1 VDDRWENRA
10 VLVNLL
16 GPLGFQLTEAE
27 NGQVGLEKIRQ
38 SQPDLVITDL
48 AMPVMNG
55 FELLKQVRGDA
66 ALQHQKM
73 IVSSASVAQAD
84 QQMSLD
90 VGGDGFLAKPVE
102 VSELFKL
109 LAIHLNLNWIDE
121 RTAASDFQSDLT
133 TALQKVEGTTLPTTV
148 ELETLLNLAQ
158 KGNLKRLREHIEQL
172 VHSNPRYAGFAAQVL
187 QLAKQFRAEEIE
199 VLLKQHLTEEQAHV

>member
-1 VDDRWENRA
+1 MDDRWENRA

-16 GPLGFQLTEAE
+16 EPLGFQLTEAE
-27 NGQVGLEKIRQ
+27 NGQRGLEKIRQ

-66 ALQHQKM
+66 ALQHQKI

-90 VGGDGFLAKPVE
+90 VGGDDFLAKPVE
-102 VSELFKL
+102 FSELFKL
-109 LAIHLNLNWIDE
+109 LAIHLNLKWIYE
-121 RTAASDFQSDLT
+121 MTAASDSQLAPA
-133 TALQKVEGTTLPTTV
+133 TASQPSEGTMLPSAV
-148 ELETLLNLAQ
+148 ELKTLLDLAQ

-172 VHSNPRYAGFAAQVL
+172 VHSNHHYAGFAAQVL
-187 QLAKQFRAEEIE
+187 QLAKQFKAEEIE
-199 VLLKQHLTEEQAHV
+199 ALLQQYLSEEKAHV